1 MLSLVHEGV
10 ATQVISRSSARR
22 NYRPSSRHNLP
33 PIGRVVPQQR
43 YRTIDVAKGQ
53 ADVLQEVFGPLK
65 SPAKTMAL
73 ETGLSERACR
83 NQLAGINSMNLA
95 DFFNACQAIPELREW
110 GAKMMG
116 LSGERRAQ
124 EISDGIREITLRID
138 TNGVRLG
145 GAD

>member
-1 MLSLVHEGV
+1 M
-10 ATQVISRSSARR
+10 ISRSSARR
-22 NYRPSSRHNLP
+22 NYRPLSRHNLP
-33 PIGRVVPQQR
+33 PVGRVVPQQR

-65 SPAKTMAL
+65 SPAKSMAI

-83 NQLAGINSMNLA
+83 NHLAGVNSMNLA
-95 DFFNACQAIPELREW
+95 DFFNACQAVPELAEW
-110 GAKMMG
+110 AVKMMG
-116 LSGERRAQ
+116 LSGARQQQ